1 MLIKSTN
8 IFYIFNHVMGI
19 DKNLKRDIENYCV
32 LNDLNVDIFINK
44 ILKKAF
50 LVEKYGDKPNI
61 FNTTPKKV
69 VSYSF
74 HCKFE
79 KELVNISTSE
89 TETKSKKAIRKRKL
103 T

>member
-61 FNTTPKKV
+61 FNK
-69 VSYSF
+69 
-74 HCKFE
+74 
-79 KELVNISTSE
+79 
-89 TETKSKKAIRKRKL
+89 
-103 T
+103 

>member
-1 MLIKSTN
+1 MR
-8 IFYIFNHVMGI
+8 I
-19 DKNLKRDIENYCV
+19 DNNLKRDIENYCV

-44 ILKKAF
+44 ILNKAF

-61 FNTTPKKV
+61 FYTSSKKV
-69 VSYSF
+69 ISYSF

-79 KELVNISTSE
+79 KEDLRDVFIE
-89 TETKSKKAIRKRKL
+89 TEEKPKKTIRKRKL

>member
-1 MLIKSTN
+1 MR
-8 IFYIFNHVMGI
+8 I
-19 DKNLKRDIENYCV
+19 DSNLKKDIENYCA
-32 LNDLNVDIFINK
+32 LNGLNADVFTNK

-79 KELVNISTSE
+79 KEVLRDVFIE
-89 TETKSKKAIRKRKL
+89 TEEKPKKTIRKRKL

>member
-1 MLIKSTN
+1 MR
-8 IFYIFNHVMGI
+8 I
-19 DKNLKRDIENYCV
+19 DSNLKKDIENYCA
-32 LNDLNVDIFINK
+32 LNGLNADVFDNK

-89 TETKSKKAIRKRKL
+89 TEMKPKKAIRKRKL

>member
-1 MLIKSTN
+1 MR
-8 IFYIFNHVMGI
+8 I
-19 DKNLKRDIENYCV
+19 DNNLKRDIENYCV

-61 FNTTPKKV
+61 FNTSAKKV
-69 VSYSF
+69 ISYSF

-79 KELVNISTSE
+79 KDYHSLNKLSLILLFLFQKVQHSE
-89 TETKSKKAIRKRKL
+89 KH
-103 T
+103 